1 MSKIPFLNHFLRQ
14 KFGNILPFYRN
25 LNTLLILIMSN
36 INFTSMFPSPDTLV
50 TYINSGSPL
59 NIIDRTLNDTLLM
72 YACTQI
78 LNSRNNQEW
87 SNVVMKILEHT
98 PEEINLGYTNTYGIT
113 ALILV
118 SGVDNDVSLKMLEFG
133 PEAVNINAVETNN
146 EMNALM
152 YSCNNETEE
161 VAMQMLEMPTIVA
174 SIKHINKNGYTPLML
189 ACEDNLE
196 EVALTMIDKFT
207 IDDLHLFQKNNSGE
221 NAFDIAL
228 ENNLV
233 DVYRILGPLMDEDER
248 NTNMYSNNNND
259 NSNSNNNNN
268 DNSNN
273 NNDNSNSNNNN
284 NDNSNSNDN
293 DNNNEN
299 TGYEWGKSEMPIIPS
314 YPEQIIDTSKNGYDA
329 VMLEE
334 RNIKEYID
342 EDKDNIVIS
351 YEEKY
356 YLSSRSTI
364 ETQLEDGIVF
374 ECLLAG
380 GDKKPSNIVQN
391 LPLFNLKMI
400 GIDIPTDKIGIWPE
414 FIYLDGIKNIL
425 MDENQYF
432 SVIPLLDKMLVS
444 VISLNEAKKW
454 GTGQGSAAGSLHCQN
469 GQGGMAGI
477 IVLAKPSIVGGKKR
491 KTMRRKRS
499 KPKKTLKKI
508 SKRKSKKSK

>member
-1 MSKIPFLNHFLRQ
+1 
-14 KFGNILPFYRN
+14 
-25 LNTLLILIMSN
+25 MSN
-36 INFTSMFPSPDTLV
+36 INFTRMFPNPDTLD

-59 NIIDRTLNDTLLM
+59 NIIDKTLDDTLLM

-98 PEEINLGYTNTYGIT
+98 PEEINLGYANVYGIT

-118 SGVDNDVSLKMLEFG
+118 SGIDNDVSLKMLDYG
-133 PEAVNINAVETNN
+133 PEAVNINAVEKNN

-152 YSCNNETEE
+152 YSCTNDTEE
-161 VAMQMLEMPTIVA
+161 VAIQMLEIPTIVI

-189 ACEDNLE
+189 ACEENLE
-196 EVALTMIDKFT
+196 EVALTMINKFT
-207 IDDLHLFQKNNSGE
+207 VDDLHLFQKNNSDK

-233 DVYRILGPLMDEDER
+233 DVYIILGQLMIEYER
-248 NTNMYSNNNND
+248 NTNMYSNNN
-259 NSNSNNNNN
+259 
-268 DNSNN
+268 
-273 NNDNSNSNNNN
+273 
-284 NDNSNSNDN
+284 DN
-293 DNNNEN
+293 DNNEN
-299 TGYEWGKSEMPIIPS
+299 TTYEWGKSEMPIIPT
-314 YPEQIIDTSKNGYDA
+314 YPEQIINTSKNGYDSI
-329 VMLEE
+329 MLEE
-334 RNIKEYID
+334 RNIKEYMD
-342 EDKDNIVIS
+342 EDKDNIVIL

-425 MDENQYF
+425 MSENQYF
-432 SVIPLLDKMLVS
+432 SVIPLLDKMLIS

-477 IVLAKPSIVGGKKR
+477 IVLANPTVIGGKKR

-499 KPKKTLKKI
+499 KRKKTLKKI
-508 SKRKSKKSK
+508 FKRKSNK

>member
-1 MSKIPFLNHFLRQ
+1 
-14 KFGNILPFYRN
+14 
-25 LNTLLILIMSN
+25 
-36 INFTSMFPSPDTLV
+36 MFPNPDTLD

-59 NIIDRTLNDTLLM
+59 NIIDKTLDDTLLM

-98 PEEINLGYTNTYGIT
+98 PEEINLGYANVYGIT

-118 SGVDNDVSLKMLEFG
+118 SGVDNDVSLKMLDYG
-133 PEAVNINAVETNN
+133 PEAVNINAVEKNN

-152 YSCNNETEE
+152 YSCTNDTEE
-161 VAMQMLEMPTIVA
+161 VAIQMLEIPTIVI

-189 ACEDNLE
+189 ACEENLE
-196 EVALTMIDKFT
+196 EVALTMINKFT
-207 IDDLHLFQKNNSGE
+207 VDDLHLFQKNNSDK

-233 DVYRILGPLMDEDER
+233 DVYIILGQLMIEYER
-248 NTNMYSNNNND
+248 NTNMYSNNN
-259 NSNSNNNNN
+259 
-268 DNSNN
+268 
-273 NNDNSNSNNNN
+273 
-284 NDNSNSNDN
+284 DN
-293 DNNNEN
+293 DNNEN
-299 TGYEWGKSEMPIIPS
+299 TTYEWGKSEMPIIPT
-314 YPEQIIDTSKNGYDA
+314 YPEQIINTSKNGYDSI
-329 VMLEE
+329 MLEE
-334 RNIKEYID
+334 RNIKEYMD
-342 EDKDNIVIS
+342 EDKDNIVIL

-425 MDENQYF
+425 MSENQYF
-432 SVIPLLDKMLVS
+432 SVIPLLDKMLIS

-477 IVLAKPSIVGGKKR
+477 IVLANPTVIGGKKR

-499 KPKKTLKKI
+499 KRKKTLKKI
-508 SKRKSKKSK
+508 FKRKSNK